1 MVPTQLKQRNLS
13 EFHMIRAKE
22 CEDVSGMM
30 LDFAA
35 GIIISS
41 PELESHLRTC
51 IICSEQVHA
60 LRRTMELLDE
70 WSSPEPSSHFDAL
83 LRVRLLDADR

>member
-1 MVPTQLKQRNLS
+1 MVPTKAKQRSLS
-13 EFHMIRAKE
+13 EFYMIRAKE
-22 CEDVSGMM
+22 CEEISGTT
-30 LDFAA
+30 LDCAA
-35 GIIISS
+35 GIISPS

-70 WSSPEPSSHFDAL
+70 WISPEPSSHFDAL
-83 LRVRLLDADR
+83 LQVRLADADR